1 MSRCM
6 YCYLM
11 KGKAFLDHS
20 DHHAIFIF
28 LSKMVGKIKIFK
40 NMHGDTMNNSD
51 ELTHKK
57 MKFPSYCRTPEDNQ
71 MVSS

>member
-1 MSRCM
+1 MQEVVKIWI
-6 YCYLM
+6 Y
-11 KGKAFLDHS
+11 
-20 DHHAIFIF
+20 IF

-71 MVSS
+71 MVSSWLEFFSGLIW

>member
-1 MSRCM
+1 MQEVV
-6 YCYLM
+6 
-11 KGKAFLDHS
+11 KIW
-20 DHHAIFIF
+20 IFIF

-57 MKFPSYCRTPEDNQ
+57 MKFTSYCRTPEDNQ
-71 MVSS
+71 MVSSWLEFFSGLIW